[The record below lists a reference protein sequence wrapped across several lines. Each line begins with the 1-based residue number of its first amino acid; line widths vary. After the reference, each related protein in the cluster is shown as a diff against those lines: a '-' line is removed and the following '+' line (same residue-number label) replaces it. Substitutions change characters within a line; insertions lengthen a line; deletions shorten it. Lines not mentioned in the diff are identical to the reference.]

1 MPKTFT
7 AEQLR
12 DKALAMISEHPEGI
26 KAAEIRTALL
36 GNTNDV
42 DEERRRHQR
51 LYHALRNLEK
61 SRFIDEIA
69 RGTWAPSNGRPKPEV
84 TDLPAR
90 RGRPG
95 PKPGHKNAANGDLK
109 SYIIR
114 DIRAKL
120 AELEAL

>member
-1 MPKTFT
+1 MPKTVT
-7 AEQLR
+7 AQQLR
-12 DKALAMISEHPEGI
+12 DKALALIKERPEGI
-26 KAAEIRTALL
+26 KSGEIRVALL
-36 GNTNDV
+36 GNTNDI
-42 DEERRRHQR
+42 DEERRRGQR

-84 TDLPAR
+84 SDLPR
-90 RGRPG
+90 RSRPG